1 MPQPLAGLSVIL
13 VEDDLDN
20 REILE
25 FALTAE
31 GASVRT
37 AWGAEEALALCKFA
51 PPAIVLTDITLPDRD
66 GVWLLREIRDLLG
79 LRVPVIALTG
89 RAWPHEREAI
99 EAAGFDTY
107 LVKPADMDKIVAV
120 IADLTRGTGADGQSS
135 ARAPEND
142 LS

>member
-25 FALTAE
+25 LALTAE
-31 GASVRT
+31 GAFVRT
-37 AWGAEEALALCKFA
+37 ASGAEEALALCKVA

-66 GVWLLREIRDLLG
+66 GVWLLRELRDLLD

-89 RAWPHEREAI
+89 RAWPHERKAI

-107 LVKPADMDKIVAV
+107 LVKPADLDTIVAA
-120 IADLTRGTGADGQSS
+120 IADLTRGTGADGRS
-135 ARAPEND
+135 ARAAEE
-142 LS
+142 